1 MGCDVVARVASIVV
15 AVVVV
20 VGTNKDWGPEN
31 KLSEPILEFAWC
43 PLGASMEFSSVW
55 KNNFGLGFWVPLL
68 LLFKASWAPFWP
80 PSGRNLAKRGLAGPF
95 WTLMIFLAAGPL
107 FGP

>member
-1 MGCDVVARVASIVV
+1 
-15 AVVVV
+15 
-20 VGTNKDWGPEN
+20 
-31 KLSEPILEFAWC
+31 
-43 PLGASMEFSSVW
+43 MEFSSVW
-55 KNNFGLGFWVPLL
+55 KNNFGLGFRVPLL
-68 LLFKASWAPFWP
+68 LLFKAPRAPFWP